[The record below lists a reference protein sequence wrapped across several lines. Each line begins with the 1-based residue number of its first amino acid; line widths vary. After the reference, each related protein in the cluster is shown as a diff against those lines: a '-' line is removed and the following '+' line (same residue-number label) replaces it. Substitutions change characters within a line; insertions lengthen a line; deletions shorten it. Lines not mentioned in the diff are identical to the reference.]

1 MELRQC
7 KEGDVVKVYHDRNGY
22 LTSDVQ
28 TMQERI
34 TTATVVAMRRDGVVL
49 LGWSDPEGE
58 GEGVPAMAVN
68 TISSS
73 QFGYDKYLQGGYHWG
88 FYTTETLVIA
98 ENLTTT
104 TVNTK
109 RVKCMDASGTS
120 DLTIG
125 RTYEVV
131 KELTHD
137 YIVVGNSGAHAY
149 YLKRR
154 FQPVSDKVVEP
165 ATPAAPTPP
174 SPPPFDFD
182 AYNGIKHIRKVH
194 LP

>member
-34 TTATVVAMRRDGVVL
+34 TTATVVAIAPGSIL

-58 GEGVPAMAVN
+58 GVPARVWDKDSLVVGQM
-68 TISSS
+68 
-73 QFGYDKYLQGGYHWG
+73 GYDKFIQGGYAWG
-88 FYTTETLVIA
+88 FYADPSLVIA

-109 RVKCMDASGTS
+109 RVECMDASGTS

-165 ATPAAPTPP
+165 ATSTAPTSP